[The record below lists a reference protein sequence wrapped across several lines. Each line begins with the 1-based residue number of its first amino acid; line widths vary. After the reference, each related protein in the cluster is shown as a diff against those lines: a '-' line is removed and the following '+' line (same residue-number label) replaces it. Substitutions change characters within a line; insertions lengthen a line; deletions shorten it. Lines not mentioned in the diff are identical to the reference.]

1 MIRIASRKIL
11 MLAAFAATVA
21 LSLPLIAGFFGTLH
35 EAFDSMAHFRAHLA
49 VLMMLS
55 ALPLLF
61 GKFIRE
67 GIVALAL
74 AIAAFATTGLV
85 PVPGLSPVHA
95 GLQPVD
101 EHLPRYRLLQLNLRY
116 NNPEPNKVLSLIGR
130 VRPDVITFD
139 EVSEMWTSRLEL
151 LSATYPHTIR
161 CPYPN
166 TVFGVAILSKRP
178 LVAGS
183 EARCDER
190 GAFAVAPIDF
200 GGRAV
205 DIAALHLSWPWPF
218 EQSWQIEGLAPSLAA
233 LADTAL
239 LAGDFNATPW
249 SAAVSRVGELGGLT
263 LAPLVGPTWQSHR
276 LPQFLRF
283 AGLPI
288 DHVLYKG
295 DVMIHAADTLED
307 AGSDHL
313 PVLVEF
319 SLKTKAPS
327 PDEET
332 ATATVSLTSPLRTGS

>member
-1 MIRIASRKIL
+1 MIRIGSRKTL
-11 MLAAFAATVA
+11 VLVAFAATIA

-35 EAFDSMAHFRAHLA
+35 AAFDSMAHFRAHLA
-49 VLMMLS
+49 VLMMIS

-61 GKFIRE
+61 GKFLKE

-74 AIAAFATTGLV
+74 AVAAFATTGLV
-85 PVPGLSPVHA
+85 PGLNPVHA
-95 GLQPVD
+95 GFQPVD

-130 VRPDVITFD
+130 VRPDVITFE

-205 DIAALHLSWPWPF
+205 DIAAIHLSGHGRSNSHGKSVALPRRSQHLPIRHCWP
-218 EQSWQIEGLAPSLAA
+218 ETS
-233 LADTAL
+233 
-239 LAGDFNATPW
+239 TPRHG
-249 SAAVSRVGELGGLT
+249 VPRSRVW
-263 LAPLVGPTWQSHR
+263 ASW
-276 LPQFLRF
+276 
-283 AGLPI
+283 
-288 DHVLYKG
+288 
-295 DVMIHAADTLED
+295 AA
-307 AGSDHL
+307 
-313 PVLVEF
+313 
-319 SLKTKAPS
+319 
-327 PDEET
+327 
-332 ATATVSLTSPLRTGS
+332 